1 MTTTSVQSI
10 SHNLAPPTPR
20 PSESYISERPRHH
33 TAALSIR
40 DISLPSTAV
49 LISLF
54 FSASLAHGQSHIHSP
69 LSRSYIF
76 RYRTPLEPSSKTGS
90 TCLGFIYII
99 YICLCVWIL
108 PPPTDPPMHCH
119 HTVSPKRQLEP

>member
-20 PSESYISERPRHH
+20 PSKSYISERPRHH

-49 LISLF
+49 FFSLF
-54 FSASLAHGQSHIHSP
+54 FSASHARGQHTHTALSLAHIFFVTAHL
-69 LSRSYIF
+69 LSRAQ
-76 RYRTPLEPSSKTGS
+76 K
-90 TCLGFIYII
+90 LGQR
-99 YICLCVWIL
+99 V
-108 PPPTDPPMHCH
+108 
-119 HTVSPKRQLEP
+119 